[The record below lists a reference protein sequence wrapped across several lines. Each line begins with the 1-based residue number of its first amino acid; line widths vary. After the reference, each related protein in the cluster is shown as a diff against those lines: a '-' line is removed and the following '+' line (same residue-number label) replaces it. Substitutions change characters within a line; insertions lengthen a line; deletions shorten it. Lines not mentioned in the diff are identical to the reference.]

1 MAGSGLMRTHPMQ
14 CGIGMRNLARG
25 LAEGHPNIRAIA

>member
-1 MAGSGLMRTHPMQ
+1 MQ
-14 CGIGMRNLARG
+14 CGIGMRNLAWG